1 MGCPGATVLAPGPKL
16 GPWGHVRVLDFLIGP
31 GAKLGVQQD
40 N

>member
-1 MGCPGATVLAPGPKL
+1 MGHPRATMLALVPML
-16 GPWGHVRVLDFLIGP
+16 WPWCYVTVLDFLIGP